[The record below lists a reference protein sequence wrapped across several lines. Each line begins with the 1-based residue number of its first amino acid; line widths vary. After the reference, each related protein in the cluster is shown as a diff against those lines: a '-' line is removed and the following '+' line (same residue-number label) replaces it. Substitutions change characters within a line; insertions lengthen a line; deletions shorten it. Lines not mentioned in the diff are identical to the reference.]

1 MFRLDLHLPASSS
14 QILIFGCGNMGGA
27 MLRGWIAG
35 GVEPSRFVVIDPVAS
50 ELPQGVTV
58 HRSASDVTARFDTVL
73 LGIKPQMIGAL
84 APEIAALLNP
94 DALLISILAGTEAV
108 TLSGHFPTAK
118 IVRLMPNLAAAI
130 SKSPLG
136 LWSSHLDEP
145 NRNEL
150 EKMLAPLGTPV
161 WLTSEDQMNVV
172 TALAGSG
179 PAFVYRFID
188 ALAAGGANLGLT
200 PATAAQLALA
210 MVEGA
215 ALLAAQS
222 SETPAQLAAR
232 VTSPGGT
239 TAAGLGVLDEADRMI
254 SLVEATLRAASERG
268 AELAQ
273 PTGGDRT

>member
-1 MFRLDLHLPASSS
+1 MPTLPS

-35 GVEPSRFVVIDPVAS
+35 GIEPSCFVVVDPVANS
-50 ELPQGVTV
+50 LPEGVAV
-58 HRSASDVTARFDTVL
+58 HRSASDITRSFDTVL
-73 LGIKPQMIGAL
+73 LGIKPQMIGEL
-84 APEIAALLNP
+84 APDIAALLKP
-94 DALLISILAGTEAV
+94 EALLISILAGTETA
-108 TLSGHFPTAK
+108 TLSGHFPAAK

-130 SKSPLG
+130 GKSPLG
-136 LWSSHLDEP
+136 LWSPHVDE
-145 NRNEL
+145 RARMRL
-150 EKMLAPLGTPV
+150 EETLAPLGTPI
-161 WLTSEDQMNVV
+161 WLTSETQMNAV

-179 PAFVYRFID
+179 PAFVYRFIE
-188 ALAAGGANLGLT
+188 ALAAGGTNLGLP

-222 SETPAQLAAR
+222 NESPDELAAR

-239 TAAGLGVLDEADRMI
+239 TAAGLAVLDEAGALTQLI
-254 SLVEATLRAASERG
+254 EATLRAASERG

-273 PTGGDRT
+273 PTSGDEK